1 MSELN
6 SQKPYM
12 RLIFLFSFF
21 ALSIGDAF
29 NVLYIKEMAEGFA
42 SPDKLE
48 LFISLP
54 VTAMSAMMI
63 AGVAASNYLLRWN
76 KDMLFFIKSSVIV
89 TGVGML
95 LRVLAIHYIMVLIS
109 FMAVGYGY
117 GCFYIGI
124 RYYSYLFDNEKERVE
139 TMAFIS
145 GGAFAGQCMGTVL
158 GGIMA
163 GQMPYRLV
171 YILSVILLI
180 FPFLLLR
187 RIHIEAVLTI
197 GNLKSAFRVLK
208 NYRAVLYLV
217 LMVIPLFACTVFT
230 SYTVPLSIDDF
241 GYSATVV
248 SALLLSSYLIA
259 AYAGPIVTKLIV
271 RAMSSLSATYIYC
284 IGVAFMVAAF
294 SLGKTFPLL
303 VLVVLVLGFLD
314 SFGPN
319 VMTTAYTELESAGEY
334 SDSDAL
340 LIYIL
345 VTRIGMTIAPSI
357 IILYG
362 SSLALS
368 GMLIIGLALFM
379 TIGTIINIVIQ
390 KNRKS

>member
-1 MSELN
+1 
-6 SQKPYM
+6 M

-63 AGVAASNYLLRWN
+63 AGVVASNYLLRWN

-89 TGVGML
+89 TGAGML
-95 LRVLAIHYIMVLIS
+95 LRVLAIHYVMVLIS

-163 GQMPYRLV
+163 GQMPYRMV
-171 YILSVILLI
+171 YILSVIFLI

-187 RIHIEAVLTI
+187 RIHIDAVLSI
-197 GNLKSAFRVLK
+197 GNLMSSFRVLK
-208 NYRAVLYLV
+208 NYRAVLYLI

-303 VLVVLVLGFLD
+303 VLVVLVLGLLD

-357 IILYG
+357 IIIYG

-379 TIGTIINIVIQ
+379 TIGTIINIAVQ
-390 KNRKS
+390 NKKSKGDV